1 MNWMGL
7 IKCMV
12 VIVVILAV
20 YLLLMNTKL
29 KNKFDDYP
37 FLPLGIILIVLVVI
51 GIIAR
56 IVLL

>member
-1 MNWMGL
+1 MDWAGL
-7 IKCMV
+7 IRCVV
-12 VIVVILAV
+12 VIFIVLAV
-20 YLLLMNTKL
+20 YLILMNTKL

-37 FLPLGIILIVLVVI
+37 FLPLGIILIVLVII